1 MRFIFDSRAASSA
14 SATEWSF
21 LRKALTTS
29 NSERFEIKLE
39 WVSIPHSWYL
49 INTMNDSFWLS
60 NNYSTLLGEVLDY
73 YLAHYLQFIPAG
85 VTWDT
90 TRDVEEQ
97 VRDFEEIARS
107 VTPATGGVTLH
118 EHFSTT
124 LGETSVRKVVLNHGS
139 YDAYGLARELQRA
152 HRSLDSLSAEE
163 SLRLYQYSYHPY
175 NSKFSFKTTQSTDS
189 YGFVFTDR
197 SPLDSIGLEQ
207 GVQSGL
213 WTSSQF
219 AHFLPVTSVDVMLCN
234 YSIGGELSNNTLHT
248 VQVDVAFGS
257 LITAS
262 GGEWLP
268 LSERVMQE
276 FRFCFTTTATSTAMN
291 RLDFNGVPW
300 TLCLSVRKIST
311 NKIGHNHVR
320 QGDRP
325 LAERSREEDQGGHV
339 VDKKATKPRG

>member
-21 LRKALTTS
+21 LRPALTTS
-29 NSERFEIKLE
+29 NNERFEIKLE

-49 INTMNDSFWLS
+49 INNTNDSHWLS
-60 NNYSTLLGEVLDY
+60 NNYNALLGEVLDY
-73 YLAHYLQFIPAG
+73 YLAHYLQFIPPG

-90 TRDVEEQ
+90 TRDIEEQ
-97 VRDFEEIARS
+97 VREFEELARD
-107 VTPATGGVTLH
+107 VTPATETPTLH

-124 LGETSVRKVVLNHGS
+124 LGETSARKVVLNHGS

-163 SLRLYQYSYHPY
+163 ARQLFQYTYHPY

-197 SPLDSIGLEQ
+197 SPLDCMGLEQ

-213 WTSSQF
+213 WTSSKF

-276 FRFCFTTTATSTAMN
+276 FSFCFNTTATATAMN

-311 NKIGHNHVR
+311 NKIENDVR
-320 QGDRP
+320 QSNRS
-325 LAERSREEDQGGHV
+325 LAERSGQKDQSGDHM
-339 VDKKATKPRG
+339 DQEATQPRG